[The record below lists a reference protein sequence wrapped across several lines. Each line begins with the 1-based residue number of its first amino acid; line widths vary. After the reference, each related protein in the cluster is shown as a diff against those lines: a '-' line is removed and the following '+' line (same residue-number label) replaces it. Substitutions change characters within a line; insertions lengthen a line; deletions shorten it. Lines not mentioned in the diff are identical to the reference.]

1 MLSKIFLF
9 LSIPLRVLFAIC
21 LALIQIF
28 IRIVARDSNS
38 EDQKLTSDAF
48 HIVISI
54 IESYK
59 IEFDTYPESF
69 LDPGLN
75 KFMKAYMPFFSLF
88 SYTKHEIGYEINVLN
103 ENCLDLN
110 LPDHFWTDLGVCE
123 TNISKFSR

>member
-28 IRIVARDSNS
+28 IRRVVRDSNS

-48 HIVISI
+48 HIVVSI

-69 LDPGLN
+69 LDPELI
-75 KFMKAYMPFFSLF
+75 KLMKAY
-88 SYTKHEIGYEINVLN
+88 VLG
-103 ENCLDLN
+103 LT
-110 LPDHFWTDLGVCE
+110 H
-123 TNISKFSR
+123 